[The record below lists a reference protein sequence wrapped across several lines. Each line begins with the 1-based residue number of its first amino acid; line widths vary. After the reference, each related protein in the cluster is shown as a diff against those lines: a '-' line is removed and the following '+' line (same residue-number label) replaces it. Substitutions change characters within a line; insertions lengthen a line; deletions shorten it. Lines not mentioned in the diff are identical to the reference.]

1 MMNYILPI
9 MIIFSFFCAIATGN
23 IGDLSSSVIDG
34 GTDAVTLGIKL
45 MGVIC
50 LWNGLCN
57 VAEKSGLTEKLCK
70 LLNPFLKLI
79 FPKLKDTEAK
89 KYIAMNITANFLG
102 LGNAATPLGLE
113 AMNRLQALNHT
124 PDTATDE
131 MIKFVVINTA
141 AIHLVPTTVALLR
154 KEYGSQSP
162 TDTLIPALILSV
174 IALSV
179 GLIMT
184 NLFKGIKRSRNE
196 RLK

>member
-9 MIIFSFFCAIATGN
+9 MIVFSFFCAIATEN
-23 IGDLSSSVIDG
+23 ISNLSSSVIDG

-45 MGVIC
+45 MGIIC
-50 LWNGLCN
+50 LWNGLCSI
-57 VAEKSGLTEKLCK
+57 AEKSGLTEKLCK
-70 LLNPFLKLI
+70 LLNPFLKLV

-113 AMNRLQALNHT
+113 AMNRLQALNKT
-124 PDTATDE
+124 PDTATDD

-141 AIHLVPTTVALLR
+141 AIHLVPTTIALLR
-154 KEYGSQSP
+154 KEYGSLSP
-162 TDTLIPALILSV
+162 TDTLVPALILSV

-184 NLFKGIKRSRNE
+184 KILKGAK
-196 RLK
+196 K